1 MTLGELIK
9 TVTVCGRVHLAV
21 LYKSGAIEAKTIGW
35 TDGLRES
42 EAYHMGGGNWVF
54 VSDYE
59 DLEVNAIYC
68 NDNGVTI
75 EMNADE

>member
-9 TVTVCGRVHLAV
+9 AVEVSGRVHLAV
-21 LYKSGAIEAKTIGW
+21 LYNSEVIETKTIGW
-35 TDGLRES
+35 MDGLRES
-42 EAYHMGGGNWVF
+42 EAYRMGGGNWVF

-68 NDNGVTI
+68 NSNGVTI

>member
-9 TVTVCGRVHLAV
+9 AVDVMGQVHLSV
-21 LYKSGAIEAKTIGW
+21 MNGKGEEVERKTIGW
-35 TDGLRES
+35 TDALHES
-42 EAYHMGGGNWVF
+42 DQYYSYGEWSY

-59 DLEVNAIYC
+59 DLAVNAIYC

-75 EMNADE
+75 EMIADE

>member
-1 MTLGELIK
+1 MTLGDLIK
-9 TVTVCGRVHLAV
+9 AVEVSGRVHLAV
-21 LYKSGAIEAKTIGW
+21 LYKSGTIEAKTIGW

-42 EAYHMGGGNWVF
+42 EEYHMGGGNWVF

-75 EMNADE
+75 ELVADE

>member
-9 TVTVCGRVHLAV
+9 TVDVSGKIHLLIFNGKGEEV
-21 LYKSGAIEAKTIGW
+21 ERRTIGW
-35 TDGLRES
+35 TDGLCRNDQYFYGREWC
-42 EAYHMGGGNWVF
+42 Y

-75 EMNADE
+75 EMLADE